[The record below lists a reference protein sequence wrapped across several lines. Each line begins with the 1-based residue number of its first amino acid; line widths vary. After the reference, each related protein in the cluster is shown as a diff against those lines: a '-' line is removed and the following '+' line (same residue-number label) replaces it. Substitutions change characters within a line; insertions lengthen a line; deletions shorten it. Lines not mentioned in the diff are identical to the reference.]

1 MRPATHGAV
10 RAAAVLLAVLFALA
24 DAGPASAHSQQPE
37 ILGTVA
43 GYPDTVAW
51 ATADGTASAMVNSSP
66 RPREWLGRF
75 GRTAWEH
82 TLLAVNQRLR
92 SAHVPAARAAVAGRQ
107 ITVADA
113 SRDGVLTLRGQ
124 GAFGQFMGQ
133 DDDLAVN
140 GDVASGTLGVD
151 YAFGPWLAGLAL
163 SHSGGWGRYSRSST
177 PGGEVTSTLTGA
189 YPYLGVEAARGRL
202 SLWVAGG
209 YGLGELRLAPSG
221 GAALETETGLLAGAA
236 GVRATLLPAA
246 ATGGLALGL
255 NADVLLLRATSEE
268 APGLAA
274 EAADVNRVRLGLE
287 GLYTV
292 ALGASAQLTPSLEV
306 GIRRDGG
313 DAETGFGIDAGAGL
327 RYTHLGLG
335 LSLGLSG
342 HALLVHET
350 AQVAEW
356 GASGWL
362 AWDPNPASELGPALT
377 VSPSFGGRSEG
388 RAQERWGRQTLAG
401 LDAGQADV
409 HGAGRVDAKLAYG
422 MPLGFGVG
430 VPWAG
435 IGAAERER
443 EYRLGYAIQAGDPSA
458 TGVRVELVATRREP
472 TGAEPEHTL
481 AVHSTVRW

>member
-1 MRPATHGAV
+1 MTPIISTVRRDRSIRPATYGAV
-10 RAAAVLLAVLFALA
+10 RTAAALLAVLLALA
-24 DAGPASAHSQQPE
+24 GAGPESAHSQQPE

-43 GYPDTVAW
+43 GNPGSVAW
-51 ATADGTASAMVNSSP
+51 ATADGTASAMANSGP
-66 RPREWLGRF
+66 RPREWLGRL

-82 TLLAVNQRLR
+82 TLLAVDQRLR
-92 SAHVPAARAAVAGRQ
+92 SAQVPAARAAVAGRK

-124 GAFGQFMGQ
+124 GAFGQFTGH

-163 SHSGGWGRYSRSST
+163 SHSGGWGSYSRSST

-209 YGLGELRLAPSG
+209 YGLGELRLAPRGS
-221 GAALETETGLLAGAA
+221 AALQTEIGLLAGAA

-335 LSLGLSG
+335 LSFGLSG

-350 AQVAEW
+350 GQVAEW

-362 AWDPNPASELGPALT
+362 AWDPNPASQLGPALT
-377 VSPSFGGRSEG
+377 VS
-388 RAQERWGRQTLAG
+388 
-401 LDAGQADV
+401 QADA

-422 MPLGFGVG
+422 IPLGVGVG

-443 EYRLGYAIQAGDPSA
+443 EYRLGYAIHAGDPSA
-458 TGVRVELVATRREP
+458 IGVRVELVATRREP

-481 AVHSTVRW
+481 AVHSTMRW

>member
-1 MRPATHGAV
+1 MTPTISTVRRDRSIWPATYGAV
-10 RAAAVLLAVLFALA
+10 RTAAVLLAVLVALA
-24 DAGPASAHSQQPE
+24 GAGPASARSQQPE

-51 ATADGTASAMVNSSP
+51 ATAEGTASAMVNSSP

-82 TLLAVNQRLR
+82 TLLAVDQRLR
-92 SAHVPAARAAVAGRQ
+92 SAQVPAARAAVAGRQ

-113 SRDGVLTLRGQ
+113 SRDGALTLRGQ
-124 GAFGQFMGQ
+124 GAFGQFTGQ

-163 SHSGGWGRYSRSST
+163 SHSGGWGSYSRSST

-189 YPYLGVEAARGRL
+189 YPYLGVEAAPERL

-209 YGLGELRLAPSG
+209 YGLGELRLDPSG
-221 GAALETETGLLAGAA
+221 GKALETEIGLLAGAA

-287 GLYTV
+287 GLYPV
-292 ALGASAQLTPSLEV
+292 ALGGGAQLTPSLEV

-313 DAETGFGIDAGAGL
+313 DAATGFGIDAAAGL

-362 AWDPNPASELGPALT
+362 AWDPHPASQLGPALT
-377 VSPSFGGRSEG
+377 VS
-388 RAQERWGRQTLAG
+388 
-401 LDAGQADV
+401 QADA

-458 TGVRVELVATRREP
+458 IGVRVELVATRREP

-481 AVHSTVRW
+481 AVHSTMRW